1 MTQVLMM
8 RKRERSRW

>member
-1 MTQVLMM
+1 MAQVLMM